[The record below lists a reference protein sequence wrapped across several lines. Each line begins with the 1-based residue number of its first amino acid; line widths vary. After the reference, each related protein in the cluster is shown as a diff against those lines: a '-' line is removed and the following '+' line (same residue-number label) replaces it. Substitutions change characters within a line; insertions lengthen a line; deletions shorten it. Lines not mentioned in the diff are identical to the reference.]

1 MKKKATS
8 KITKMKAELLWP
20 TILLGVVAIIGS
32 FFIGSIINWRA
43 GLFFIILEVIVTLA
57 HILTWENDNK
67 LLKNRFV
74 SFLVFVVS
82 MIIGGYVYDAIKIAE
97 EDSMVKFVAYS
108 VMLPILWLWY
118 NRFTVYD
125 E

>member
-1 MKKKATS
+1 MKKNATS
-8 KITKMKAELLWP
+8 KITKMKAELL
-20 TILLGVVAIIGS
+20 
-32 FFIGSIINWRA
+32 
-43 GLFFIILEVIVTLA
+43 
-57 HILTWENDNK
+57 
-67 LLKNRFV
+67 KNRFV
-74 SFLVFVVS
+74 SFLVFVFS

-97 EDSMVKFVAYS
+97 EDSMIKFVAYL